1 LAQLWRKVGETLAW
15 SLRIQLCGHLAVSR
29 DGVRVEAR
37 LPGKQG
43 ARLLGYLAA
52 NLERWVTRDELI
64 DAVWGESPPPDAAGA
79 LAPLL
84 SKVRRVVGPERID
97 GRTSLRFLATED
109 TMVDVHWAFDAL
121 HRAESAVAAG
131 DWRGAFQ
138 PAHSAHLI
146 GSRTFMLGH
155 EAPWIEG
162 WRPRL
167 AEVGLRGLEIH
178 ARSLL
183 ELPSESR
190 AETERIARDLIHAA
204 PFRES
209 GYRLLMEALE
219 RTGNRAEALRVFEDL
234 RLLLADE
241 LGTSPDP
248 QTTAM
253 HARLLRLDN
262 RP

>member
-1 LAQLWRKVGETLAW
+1 MAW
-15 SLRIQLCGHLAVSR
+15 PLRIQLCGHLAISR

-52 NLERWVTRDELI
+52 NLDRWVTRDELV
-64 DAVWGESPPPDAAGA
+64 DAVWGECPPPDPAGA
-79 LAPLL
+79 LAPVL
-84 SKVRRVVGPERID
+84 SKVRRVVGPARID
-97 GRTSLRFLATED
+97 GRTSLRFVAADEAL
-109 TMVDVHWAFDAL
+109 VDMHWAFDAL

-138 PAHSAHLI
+138 PAHAAHLI

-155 EAPWIEG
+155 DAPWIDA

-167 AEVGLRGLEIH
+167 AEVGLSGLEIH
-178 ARSLL
+178 ARSVL
-183 ELPSESR
+183 ELPSESPME
-190 AETERIARDLIHAA
+190 AERLARSLVQAA

-219 RTGNRAEALRVFEDL
+219 RTGNRAEALRVYASL
-234 RLLLADE
+234 RQLLADE

-248 QTTAM
+248 QTAAM
-253 HARLLRLDN
+253 HERLLRLDS
-262 RP
+262 RR

>member
-1 LAQLWRKVGETLAW
+1 MAW
-15 SLRIQLCGHLAVSR
+15 SLRVQLCGHLAISR

-43 ARLLGYLAA
+43 ARLLGYLAV
-52 NLERWVTRDELI
+52 NLDRWVTRDELV
-64 DAVWGESPPPDAAGA
+64 DAVWGDSPPPDAGGA

-84 SKVRRVVGPERID
+84 SKVRRVVGTERID
-97 GRTSLRFLATED
+97 GRTSLRFVAADEAL
-109 TMVDVHWAFDAL
+109 VDVHWAVDAL
-121 HRAESAVAAG
+121 HRAESAAAAG

-138 PAHSAHLI
+138 PAHTAHLI

-155 EAPWIEG
+155 EAPWIDS

-167 AEVGLRGLEIH
+167 TEVGLRGLEIH
-178 ARSLL
+178 ARCLL

-190 AETERIARDLIHAA
+190 AETERLARNLVHEA

-219 RTGNRAEALRVFEDL
+219 RTGNRAEALRVYEGL
-234 RLLLADE
+234 RQLLAEE

-248 QTTAM
+248 QTTAI
-253 HARLLRLDN
+253 HERLLRLDS
-262 RP
+262 RA